1 MSSLIEQAAERLAK
15 IRAAGIEVPVDEGL
29 PGPAAATAAAVAAPV
44 APASAAD
51 VAEPVAMA
59 AQDLPASAVSRLVEL
74 DLVKLASDNLLVPN
88 LPRSNL
94 ADQFRVIK
102 RPLLANVSG
111 KGAGA
116 VRHGNL
122 IMVTSALPGEGKSF
136 TAINLALS
144 IAAELDHTVMLVDA
158 DVARPSVLRKL
169 NLPPAPGLL
178 DLLEGKAEMQDV
190 LLRTNVDKFTL
201 LPSGQPH
208 PKATELLASDAM
220 RQLLDAMASRYPDRI
235 IIFDSP
241 PLLLTTESRVL
252 ASQMGQV
259 VMVVHAGKTLQ
270 ADVQHALATIEVCP
284 IRLMLL
290 NQAQSTMGGGY
301 GYGHRYGYGYGYG
314 YGADAAA
321 PAGAQGQDG
330 AAEPR

>member
-15 IRAAGIEVPVDEGL
+15 IRAAGIDV
-29 PGPAAATAAAVAAPV
+29 PAAETPEAPLAAASAPAGEMSADRTGAALAAAEPAAP
-44 APASAAD
+44 S
-51 VAEPVAMA
+51 
-59 AQDLPASAVSRLVEL
+59 VSRLVEL
-74 DLVKLASDNLLVPN
+74 DLAKLGADNLLVPN
-88 LPRSNL
+88 LPRTGL

-102 RPLLANVSG
+102 RPLLANVAG
-111 KGAGA
+111 KGAA
-116 VRHGNL
+116 PVRNGNL

-220 RQLLDAMASRYPDRI
+220 RQLLADMASRYPDRI

-252 ASQMGQV
+252 ASHMGQV

-290 NQAQSTMGGGY
+290 NQARASIGSGYGY

-314 YGADAAA
+314 YGADAPAA
-321 PAGAQGQDG
+321 AAEQGQDS
-330 AAEPR
+330 AAGPR